1 MNIIKTVLSL
11 FFSLVS
17 VVVFADGYKVKGIV
31 VDSLGV
37 GETYATLRIYIDTD
51 TVKPVIVG
59 VTDIDGQF
67 QQTIKS
73 AGKFR
78 LNIHSVGK
86 QNIDIPFAVST
97 SSPIVDLGTLRTHE
111 TSTTLSEV
119 EVVAQRPLVS
129 REIDRIGYD
138 VQADEDSKTSTVI
151 EMLRKVPMVN
161 VDGENKITVRGS
173 SNFKIYKNGR
183 PNNTFTNNPKEVLSS
198 IPASMIKRIEVI
210 TEPGAKYDAEGVGA
224 IINIITNDDTVI
236 KGVMGNV
243 GMYSTTTNPVPK
255 PNMWLSSQID
265 KVTFSINAAY
275 NHMSSK
281 ETQHSSETTYKY
293 KESGS
298 ELNTMSKGN
307 NPGDLMWVSTEASY
321 ELDSLNLFT
330 AEFGGYYYDVN
341 AKGEQTTL
349 MSDANGDM
357 ISSYSSRYNYPSYR
371 YFDFNGNLNYQRLTR
386 RKGEAITLSYMLSTT
401 NQARE
406 QYQSYYDMVNAPMN
420 YSENISD
427 FDLNFIEHTFQ
438 ADWTRPLNKNNTIDV
453 GAKYILRD
461 NNSKTNQEY
470 VGVSSLHS
478 DFSHITNVAAL
489 YADYRL
495 NIGKW
500 GARAG
505 MRYEYSHLKADY
517 KDGSNPDFSSNLN
530 DWVPSASLSWK
541 PNDINSFTLNY
552 ATRINRPG
560 ISYLNPA
567 VEEYPFSTSQGNPDL
582 SSTRHN
588 SVKFSYMFIKPKL
601 NFNISAGY
609 EFSDNVITTYQY
621 VEEDHIYSTYGN
633 IGDRRSLNFSAYM
646 QWTIAPKTS
655 FMMNVNVSHNRY
667 DNNAIGAN
675 LSRWTLQGYSQIS
688 QQLPWKLKL
697 TLSLYGMSGNV
708 SDAYSYGEITKGA
721 LQHSISLRRTFLKED
736 RLSVA
741 LMINNPFNSSGEY
754 QYHTVNGDYVGLTKN
769 KMYNYRTAGLTV
781 SYRFGSL
788 NAQVK
793 KTAKSIENDD
803 LIGRKK
809 E

>member
-1 MNIIKTVLSL
+1 MNIIKTILSL

-37 GETYATLRIYIDTD
+37 GEAYATLRIYIDTD

-67 QQTIKS
+67 KQTIKS
-73 AGKFR
+73 AGKYR

-161 VDGENKITVRGS
+161 VDGENQITVRGS

-224 IINIITNDDTVI
+224 IINIVTVENTVV
-236 KGVMGNV
+236 KGVMGNIGV
-243 GMYSTTTNPVPK
+243 SSSTTSPIPK
-255 PNMWLSSQID
+255 PNVWLSSQID
-265 KVTFSINAAY
+265 KVTFSLNAAY
-275 NHMSSK
+275 NHMSSE
-281 ETQHSSETTYKY
+281 ETKNSSETIYKY
-293 KESGS
+293 KESGT
-298 ELNTMSKGN
+298 ELYGTSKGT
-307 NPGDLMWVSTEASY
+307 NPGGLMWLSTEASY

-341 AKGEQTTL
+341 AKGTQTMQ
-349 MSDANGDM
+349 MSDVLGNRMYYYASD
-357 ISSYSSRYNYPSYR
+357 YNYPSYR
-371 YFDFNGNLNYQRLTR
+371 YFDFSGNLNYQRLTR

-406 QYQSYYDMVNAPMN
+406 QHISYYDMVNAPMN
-420 YSENISD
+420 YTENISN
-427 FDLNFIEHTFQ
+427 FDLNFVEHTFQ
-438 ADWTRPLNKNNTIDV
+438 ADWTRPLNKTNTLDV

-470 VGVSSLHS
+470 VGVSSIHS

-505 MRYEYSHLKADY
+505 MRYEYSHLKAEY
-517 KDGSNPDFSSNLN
+517 KDGSNPDFSRNLN
-530 DWVPSASLSWK
+530 DWVPSASLSWR
-541 PNDINSFTLNY
+541 PDVTNSFTLNY

-567 VEEYPFSTSQGNPDL
+567 VEESPIQTSQGNPDL
-582 SSTRHN
+582 SSARHN
-588 SVKFSYMFIKPKL
+588 SVKLSYMFIKPKL
-601 NFNISAGY
+601 NFNVSAGY
-609 EFSDNVITTYQY
+609 EFSDNVITSYNY
-621 VEEDHIYSTYGN
+621 VKDNHIYSTYGN
-633 IGDRRSLNFSAYM
+633 IGDRRSFTLSGYM
-646 QWTIAPKTS
+646 QWTITPKTS
-655 FMMNVNVSHNRY
+655 LMMNVNASHNSY
-667 DNNAIGAN
+667 ENNAIGAS
-675 LSRWTLQGYSQIS
+675 LARWTVQGYSQFT
-688 QQLPWKLKL
+688 QQLPWKLRL
-697 TLSLYGMSGNV
+697 TASVYGVNGFV

-721 LQHSISLRRTFLKED
+721 LRHSLSLRRSFLKED
-736 RLSVA
+736 RLSVT
-741 LMINNPFNSSGEY
+741 LTVNNPFYNKGEY
-754 QYHTVNGDYVGLTKN
+754 CSYIVNGDYEGLARN
-769 KMYNYRTAGLTV
+769 KMYNYRNASIQI